1 MFQQFDVHCF
11 SLVCLASST
20 FKIFG
25 IIIFQNRMAIQVTL
39 FFFNSNA
46 AVLMMVQL
54 NWFIRIVVITSLLL
68 NTHVVSAT
76 QRLSSNS
83 SKLNNTKA
91 DNKKPNFLIILA
103 DDLGYSDISSFGSEI
118 DTPGIDSLAKSGVK
132 FSNFHVAATC
142 SPTRSMLLTGVDNH
156 LNGLGNMRIIMDD
169 NQFGQPGY
177 EGELNTR
184 VETVSTILQRNGYS
198 TYLSGKWHLGMQTD
212 NLPVNR
218 GFDQSI
224 SLMETGADNW
234 EKKPYLPHNKNV
246 HYFDNAN
253 EIDLPEDFYS
263 SDFYT
268 DNIMGYLQQ
277 RDPKKPFF
285 AYLAFT
291 AVHYPHQ
298 APKALTEKYLANYQ
312 DGWDVIKSKRY
323 ARLVQ
328 LGLMPPGLEALQL
341 PTVEQWSSLSKKD
354 QAYRTKQMAVYAAMV
369 KRMDYNI
376 ERLLSYLK
384 QTDLFDNTVIMFMSD
399 NGADNNEIEKIFPDY
414 IQKNFTTDIETL
426 GEKGSYANY
435 GPSWANVSMTPLSWY
450 KGSASEGGMRSPLI
464 VHYPKQ
470 LQQGVVTHSFSYI
483 TDIVPT
489 ILDLAGLT
497 DAVDK
502 NKASIMGRS
511 QVGVLTGV
519 NETVYAEKGVIA
531 YELAGSA
538 ALFKGDYKL
547 VRNFPPFGDKQW
559 RLFNIKTDPVERY
572 DLATT
577 QPKHF
582 KEMLLD
588 YQVYQSKVNMVEVT
602 DDYNVIKQL
611 GKNLKRIKDHQH

>member
-1 MFQQFDVHCF
+1 MSQFKWFLSIV
-11 SLVCLASST
+11 
-20 FKIFG
+20 
-25 IIIFQNRMAIQVTL
+25 
-39 FFFNSNA
+39 
-46 AVLMMVQL
+46 AV
-54 NWFIRIVVITSLLL
+54 SLLVA
-68 NTHVVSAT
+68 TQFVSASDI
-76 QRLSSNS
+76 LSSSPTLVHKQNIVPHR
-83 SKLNNTKA
+83 
-91 DNKKPNFLIILA
+91 PNFLIILA

-118 DTPGIDSLAKSGVK
+118 HTPGIDSLAQGGVK

-156 LNGLGNMRIIMDD
+156 FNGLGNMRIIMDD

-177 EGELNTR
+177 EGELNDR
-184 VETVSTILQRNGYS
+184 VETVSSILQRNGYS
-198 TYLSGKWHLGMQTD
+198 TYMSGKWHLGMQPKD
-212 NLPVNR
+212 LPVNR

-246 HYFDNAN
+246 HYFDNDK

-268 DNIMGYLQQ
+268 DNLMAYLKQH
-277 RDPKKPFF
+277 DHKTPFF

-298 APKALTEKYLANYQ
+298 APKALTQKYLANYQ

-341 PTVEQWSSLSKKD
+341 PTVEEWEALSKED

-369 KRMDYNI
+369 KRMDFNI
-376 ERLLSYLK
+376 ERLLSHLK
-384 QTDLFDNTVIMFMSD
+384 QAGLFDNTVIMFMSD
-399 NGADNNEIEKIFPDY
+399 NGADNNEIDKIFPDY
-414 IQKNFTTDIETL
+414 IQKNFTTNIETL

-464 VHYPKQ
+464 IHYPKM
-470 LQQGVVTHSFSYI
+470 LQQGVVKHSFSYV

-497 DAVDK
+497 TAVDK
-502 NKASIMGRS
+502 NKAPIMGRS
-511 QVGVLTGV
+511 QVGVLTGK
-519 NETVYAEKGVIA
+519 NDTVYTDQEVVG

-559 RLFNIKTDPVERY
+559 RLFNIKIDPVERY
-572 DLATT
+572 DLATL
-577 QPKHF
+577 QPKRF
-582 KEMLLD
+582 QQMILD
-588 YQVYQSKVNMVEVT
+588 YQVYQRNVKMVEVT
-602 DDYNVIKQL
+602 EDYDVIKQL
-611 GKNLKRIKDHQH
+611 SKNLKRIKDHQH

>member
-1 MFQQFDVHCF
+1 MSQFKWFLSIV
-11 SLVCLASST
+11 
-20 FKIFG
+20 
-25 IIIFQNRMAIQVTL
+25 
-39 FFFNSNA
+39 
-46 AVLMMVQL
+46 AV
-54 NWFIRIVVITSLLL
+54 SLLVA
-68 NTHVVSAT
+68 TQFVSASDI
-76 QRLSSNS
+76 LSSSPTLVHKQNIVPHR
-83 SKLNNTKA
+83 
-91 DNKKPNFLIILA
+91 PNFLIILA

-118 DTPGIDSLAKSGVK
+118 HTPGIDSLAQGGVK

-156 LNGLGNMRIIMDD
+156 FNGLGNMRIIMDD

-177 EGELNTR
+177 EGELNDR
-184 VETVSTILQRNGYS
+184 VETVSSILQRNGYS
-198 TYLSGKWHLGMQTD
+198 TYMSGKWHLGMQPK

-246 HYFDNAN
+246 HYFDNDK

-268 DNIMGYLQQ
+268 DNLMAYLKQH
-277 RDPKKPFF
+277 DHKTPFF

-298 APKALTEKYLANYQ
+298 APKALTQKYLANYQ

-341 PTVEQWSSLSKKD
+341 PTVEEWQALSKED

-369 KRMDYNI
+369 KRMDFNI
-376 ERLLSYLK
+376 ERLLSHLK
-384 QTDLFDNTVIMFMSD
+384 QAGLFDNTVIMFMSD
-399 NGADNNEIEKIFPDY
+399 NGADNNEIDKIFPDY
-414 IQKNFTTDIETL
+414 IQKNFTTNIETL

-464 VHYPKQ
+464 IHYPKM
-470 LQQGVVTHSFSYI
+470 LQQGVVKHSFSYV

-497 DAVDK
+497 TAVDK
-502 NKASIMGRS
+502 NKAPIMGRS
-511 QVGVLTGV
+511 QVGVLTGK
-519 NETVYAEKGVIA
+519 NDTVYTDQEVVG

-559 RLFNIKTDPVERY
+559 RLFNIKIDPVERY
-572 DLATT
+572 DLATL
-577 QPKHF
+577 QPKRF
-582 KEMLLD
+582 QQMILD
-588 YQVYQSKVNMVEVT
+588 YQVYQRNVKMVEVT
-602 DDYNVIKQL
+602 EDYDVIKQL
-611 GKNLKRIKDHQH
+611 SKNLKRIKDHQH